1 MGGVGDVSGDGDE
14 LAEGAQPVRRGGELL
29 LAAGVRDDLPAV
41 AQQGGG
47 EGESEPAGGSG
58 DDGDGH
64 GADATPGLVGA

>member
-1 MGGVGDVSGDGDE
+1 M
-14 LAEGAQPVRRGGELL
+14 PRGGELP
-29 LAAGVRDDLPAV
+29 LAAGVCDDLPAV

-64 GADATPGLVGA
+64 GADATPGPVGA